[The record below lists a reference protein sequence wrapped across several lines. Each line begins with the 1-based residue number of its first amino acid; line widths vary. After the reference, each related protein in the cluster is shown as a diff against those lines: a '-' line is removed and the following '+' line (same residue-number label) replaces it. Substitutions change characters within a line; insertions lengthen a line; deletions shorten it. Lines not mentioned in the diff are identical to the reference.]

1 MQSCKKNVRRAART
15 SETPLS
21 VAVIIPALNEEAN
34 LPLVLA
40 DLASLGDAAPARVIV
55 IDNGSTDRTA
65 EVARAGGAEVVRE
78 DRRGYGSACL
88 AGLTHLRLEP
98 PEVVVILDADYSDYP
113 EELPSLTGPVLRG
126 EADMVLGERTT
137 RALPGAL
144 LPQQRYGNT
153 LACVLIER
161 VTGFRYTDM
170 GPFRAIRW
178 SAMERMAMEDTNYG
192 WNVEMQIKAV
202 TRGLRVRE
210 VAVGYRK
217 RPHGRSKIAGSV
229 RGTVKA
235 GVKILYS
242 VARYR
247 EAPWAS

>member
-1 MQSCKKNVRRAART
+1 MRSCKKNVSPPARNLE
-15 SETPLS
+15 SILS
-21 VAVIIPALNEEAN
+21 VAVVIPALNEEEN

-40 DLASLGDAAPARVIV
+40 DLAALPDGGPDRVIV
-55 IDNGSTDRTA
+55 VDNGSTDRTA

-88 AGLTHLRLEP
+88 AGLARLRADP

-144 LPQQRYGNT
+144 LPQQRYGNA
-153 LACVLIER
+153 LACALIKR
-161 VTGFRYTDM
+161 VTGFRYKDM

-178 SAMERMAMEDTNYG
+178 SSMERMAMVDTNYG

-202 TRGLRVRE
+202 RRGLRVRE

-229 RGTVKA
+229 RGTARA
-235 GVKILYS
+235 GLKILYS

-247 EAPWAS
+247 E

>member
-1 MQSCKKNVRRAART
+1 MPHARKRRYEGGAVEPVQLTAGAA
-15 SETPLS
+15 LAI
-21 VAVIIPALNEEAN
+21 AVCIPALNEEEN

-40 DLASLGDAAPARVIV
+40 DLSKLELPLRVV
-55 IDNGSTDRTA
+55 VVDNGSTDRTA
-65 EVARAGGAEVVRE
+65 EVARAGGVEVVRE

-88 AGLTHLRLEP
+88 AGLAHLATDP
-98 PEVVVILDADYSDYP
+98 PEIVVILDADYSDYP
-113 EELPSLTGPVLRG
+113 EDLPMLAGPILEDR
-126 EADMVLGERTT
+126 ADMVLGERVS

-153 LACVLIER
+153 LACTLIAR
-161 VTGFRYTDM
+161 VTGHRYADM
-170 GPFRAIRW
+170 GPFRALRW
-178 SAMERMAMEDTNYG
+178 SSLERLQMEDTNYG

-202 TRGLRVRE
+202 TRGLRVLE
-210 VAVGYRK
+210 VPVGYRK

-235 GVKILYS
+235 GVKIIYS

-247 EAPWAS
+247 E